1 MRPMLERLA
10 GAITH
15 SSPSNM
21 NNMPTTS
28 EIGLLNTTC
37 QFEDYLRKKFR
48 ALLWGD
54 EIHVPFL
61 MAWMLDLLS
70 EVDCI
75 TLILV
80 AAFRNPSEIIRIRI
94 ILYGSDTTQF
104 RHLGMQVGIV
114 TV

>member
-10 GAITH
+10 GGITH

-21 NNMPTTS
+21 NNTPTTS
-28 EIGLLNTTC
+28 EIGLNTTC

-48 ALLWGD
+48 ALLRGD
-54 EIHVPFL
+54 EIHVPFPT
-61 MAWMLDLLS
+61 AWTLDLLS
-70 EVDCI
+70 EVDRI
-75 TLILV
+75 ALILV
-80 AAFRNPSEIIRIRI
+80 KAFRNPSEIIRICI